1 MLNSQRTRCIMAPG
15 TALRATGLVCATYF
29 LRAGRILLYGFH
41 DRWGEERSWW
51 VWHPA
56 RRECGT
62 AELIPGSRTGQ
73 GRYDE
78 FFRFRPAARTEAR
91 RPGAGDAFAA
101 KAEAS
106 APLGGTAMASHLC
119 AVLPGRRHYPD
130 RASLDPHMDGE
141 LASAGTLGTAR
152 IPAAEFRAR
161 VDQRT
166 GPG

>member
-41 DRWGEERSWW
+41 DNWGEGRSWW

-62 AELIPGSRTGQ
+62 AELLPSSRAGQ
-73 GRYDE
+73 RRHHE
-78 FFRFRPAARTEAR
+78 FFRLRSAARTAR
-91 RPGAGDAFAA
+91 RPGAGDASAA

-106 APLGGTAMASHLC
+106 APLGGTHMAGHLC
-119 AVLPGRRHYPD
+119 VVLLGSRHHPD

-141 LASAGTLGTAR
+141 LASAGAPGTAR
-152 IPAAEFRAR
+152 IPAAEFREG